1 MRGHTSHRLGRRGL
15 AVAVALLLVAF
26 GALVGVA
33 AASPGG
39 GTVTA
44 QTVADGVVASRVH
57 IEGAVT
63 LKTKGAMRVLESK
76 NTNAS
81 LDWNAGWHSHSGPIV
96 IVITEGAMLLRSSRD
111 CAGTT
116 YVAGEA
122 FVEVTGVS
130 YLPSNA
136 GPGPLSWTTTQLIP
150 VGAPTRVDQPD
161 PCLGRGD
168 DDGHGD
174 DE

>member
-1 MRGHTSHRLGRRGL
+1 MKGHPSRRLGRRGL
-15 AVAVALLLVAF
+15 AVAAALVLVAF
-26 GALVGVA
+26 GTLVGVA
-33 AASPGG
+33 AATPGG

-44 QTVADGVVASRVH
+44 QTVADGVVAHRVH

-63 LKTKGAMRVLESK
+63 LKTKGAMRVLEAKS
-76 NTNAS
+76 TDAS

-96 IVITEGAMLLRSSRD
+96 IVITKGAMLLRSSHD

-116 YVAGEA
+116 YSAGDA
-122 FVEVTGVS
+122 FVEETGVS

-150 VGAPTRVDQPD
+150 VGAPTRTDQPD
-161 PCLGRGD
+161 PCLGHSD
-168 DDGHGD
+168 DDGHGV

>member
-1 MRGHTSHRLGRRGL
+1 MKGHASRRLGRRGL
-15 AVAVALLLVAF
+15 AAAAALVLVAF
-26 GALVGVA
+26 GTLVGVA

-44 QTVADGVVASRVH
+44 QTVADGVVAHRVD

-63 LKTKGAMRVLESK
+63 LKTKGAMRVLEVK

-116 YVAGEA
+116 YVAGDA
-122 FVEVTGVS
+122 FVEKTGVS

-150 VGAPTRVDQPD
+150 AGAPTRIDAPD
-161 PCLGRGD
+161 PCLG
-168 DDGHGD
+168 HGD
-174 DE
+174 DGGHEGDE